1 MEKEFT
7 DVYLVFDMD
16 PHHQKYS
23 GELLAKAMEFFD
35 DSTQNGKLYL
45 NYPMLESYKHLR
57 EHDDC
62 SYLQRTVKVDRKA
75 LGMYKEA
82 VGDECHRDFKQLEKY
97 TEATF
102 AEITKMN
109 LRKARL
115 ILCGDPSLP
124 PKEVYSQWR
133 GEDILSEQRK
143 KMDSDGEIFV
153 INTSSFIP
161 VDFSPSRFCSTE

>member
-1 MEKEFT
+1 
-7 DVYLVFDMD
+7 
-16 PHHQKYS
+16 
-23 GELLAKAMEFFD
+23 MEFFD

-57 EHDDC
+57 AHGDSD
-62 SYLQRTVKVDRKA
+62 YLRRTVKVDRKT
-75 LGMYKEA
+75 LSKYKETVDA
-82 VGDECHRDFKQLEKY
+82 ECHRDFRQLEKY
-97 TEATF
+97 TEEIF

-109 LRKARL
+109 LRKAGL
-115 ILCGDPSLP
+115 ILCGDSSLP
-124 PKEVYSQWR
+124 SKEVYSQWR